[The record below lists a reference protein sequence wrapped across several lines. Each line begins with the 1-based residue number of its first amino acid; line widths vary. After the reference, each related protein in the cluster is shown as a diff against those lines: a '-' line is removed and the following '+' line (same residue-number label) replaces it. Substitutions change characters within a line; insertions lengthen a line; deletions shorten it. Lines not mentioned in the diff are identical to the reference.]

1 MNADEFKARTKN
13 LALRIGKLADALP
26 QSRSA
31 DIYGK
36 QLIRSSSSVGAN
48 YRAVCRAKS
57 QADMINKLKIVEEEA
72 DETLY
77 WLEIIIESG
86 LIPENRV
93 SDLMKETDEILSM
106 VVASLR
112 TLRKK
117 QTNRQSN

>member
-1 MNADEFKARTKN
+1 MNADEFKARTQK
-13 LALRIGKLADALP
+13 LALRIGRLADVLP
-26 QSRSA
+26 SSRSA

-57 QADMINKLKIVEEEA
+57 LADMINKLKIVEEEA

-77 WLEIIIESG
+77 WLELVAESN
-86 LIPENRV
+86 LVPRERIA
-93 SDLMKETDEILSM
+93 DLMRETNEILSM

-117 QTNRQSN
+117 KSKGTD